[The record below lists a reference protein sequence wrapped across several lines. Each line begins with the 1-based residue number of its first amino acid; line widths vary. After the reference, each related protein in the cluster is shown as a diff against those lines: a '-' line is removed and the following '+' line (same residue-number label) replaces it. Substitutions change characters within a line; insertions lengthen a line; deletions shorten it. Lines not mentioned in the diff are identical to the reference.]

1 MSPTMDYSESS
12 HRILFTACDVNAIHL
27 FKHCD
32 NAHLS
37 KSFLARNMEVF
48 GIGWNKIQ
56 KPESLGR
63 QSRVLPPGLFWM
75 GLDYRHFLMK
85 TTEEGT
91 WIGCTTEEGTWI
103 GSQPCTQ
110 VQGPELITTSQ
121 KMRGWSSSW
130 RKGGLGS
137 VPSELRRPQ
146 LYSFTNLSRLHPD
159 YIMYC

>member
-1 MSPTMDYSESS
+1 MSPTMDYSENS

-27 FKHCD
+27 FKHRD

-48 GIGWNKIQ
+48 GIRWNKIQ

-63 QSRVLPPGLFWM
+63 QSRVLPPGLFRM

-91 WIGCTTEEGTWI
+91 WIGCTLAPNHVHKCKGLNLLLRHRKWGAGAAAEGREVWGLSHQSYVDPSSIHSLTY
-103 GSQPCTQ
+103 
-110 VQGPELITTSQ
+110 QGFILTI
-121 KMRGWSSSW
+121 
-130 RKGGLGS
+130 
-137 VPSELRRPQ
+137 
-146 LYSFTNLSRLHPD
+146 LY
-159 YIMYC
+159 C